1 MTVAITGVTGHLGRL
16 VVESL
21 LARIVPADQIVA
33 TGRNLSK
40 LADLADQGVQTH
52 ASDYNDVDSLREVF
66 SRADRVLFVS
76 GNEVGQRITQ
86 HRNVIQAA
94 KDVGVQLI
102 AYTSIANAD
111 RTTMQLA
118 AEHQATEQL
127 LAESGVPFALLRNS
141 WYIENYTAQLPT
153 YLEYGAVVGSAGEGR
168 ASAATRADYAEAAA
182 AVMIGEDQAGKVYE
196 LGGDDAFTMAEL
208 ADEVSR
214 ASGRP
219 VTYQDLPVE
228 EYTQVLV
235 KAGVPEPYAAALA
248 ESDRGVARGD
258 LLVTSGDLSR
268 LIGHPTTSMAAA
280 VQAAVSATAPSD

>member
-168 ASAATRADYAEAAA
+168 VSAATRADYAEAAA